1 MGIRDVIAHHY
12 FDLDAEIIHNVVKQN
27 LPDMLVSID
36 RILHKITPQS
46 SAMYE
51 LQVKA

>member
-1 MGIRDVIAHHY
+1 MGIRDIIDHHY
-12 FDLDAEIIHNVVKQN
+12 FDLDAEILYNVVKQN
-27 LPDMLVSID
+27 LPDMLVSIE
-36 RILHKITPQS
+36 RILHKIAPQS